1 MSLTFTHN
9 SGEMTVPSVLPTT
22 LAEFREWVGNSDLP
36 EKTRVCFYNG
46 KVWIDMSNEQLFT
59 HAALKG
65 VIFAVL
71 FELARAGKLGRCFPD
86 GVLLTNETANVS
98 NNPDGVFVSYAALE
112 AGRVAWT
119 PGKTDGYVEIVG
131 SPDLV
136 VEVVSKSSVRKDTV
150 VLREAYWEAGIPEYW
165 LVDARAENPNFRILK
180 STPSGYAETRKV
192 AGWQKSAVLGK
203 SFRLVRGSD
212 PLGDP
217 EFTLEVK

>member
-1 MSLTFTHN
+1 MTFTLTHP
-9 SGEMTVPSVLPTT
+9 GGKVPLPASLPTT
-22 LAEFREWVGNSDLP
+22 LAEFREWAQSEEIP
-36 EKTRVCFYNG
+36 EKTRLGFY
-46 KVWIDMSNEQLFT
+46 KTEVWVDMSNEQLYS
-59 HAALKG
+59 HALVKS
-65 VIFAVL
+65 IIQTTL
-71 FELARAGKLGRCFPD
+71 TTITRAERTGICFPD
-86 GVLLTNETANVS
+86 GVLLTNLEANVS
-98 NNPDGVFVSYAALE
+98 NNPDALFVSYAALKD
-112 AGRVAWT
+112 GRVTRTEGAR
-119 PGKTDGYVEIVG
+119 DGYVEIVG
-131 SPDLV
+131 TPDLV
-136 VEVVSKSSVRKDTV
+136 VEVVSSGSVRKDTV